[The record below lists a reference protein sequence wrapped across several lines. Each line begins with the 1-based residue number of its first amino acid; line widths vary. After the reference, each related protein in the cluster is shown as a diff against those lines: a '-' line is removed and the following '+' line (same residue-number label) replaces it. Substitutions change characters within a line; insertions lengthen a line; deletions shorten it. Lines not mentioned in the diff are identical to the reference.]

1 MEVCTRL
8 ISLWRELMENP
19 KLFYYTSLIDR
30 SYSEVV
36 AILLK
41 KYGDVTDD
49 YFKEES
55 YTRFLNG
62 EIKSITHGKYK
73 RTREGLVTHHIA
85 EKYEENLG
93 NIRFIKNFNYPFELQ
108 KKENLVYADL
118 IEHLILHALIA
129 KETNGAYG
137 YTGYDVFI
145 KPMVKEWYTT
155 DMIPKPDWMKAVYKR
170 SFLTAIEIEKVFSKI
185 ELGPLKEIKK
195 EEEIYSRVSNIFQTK
210 LHWKNINTYSLFE
223 DKEYNLLFENTVKDL
238 IISKEEFTDDE
249 IAAHMRITFSQYL
262 LSEAELK
269 EIEVQNEKRKKE
281 EEERLQKIIK
291 VWEKTYP
298 LLVENG
304 ITKTTSRHKILR
316 IIFLKKYITEFES
329 FKKFN
334 SARIEVIKDGLFTEL
349 ETIFREEKTATQL
362 NSSQK

>member
-1 MEVCTRL
+1 MEK
-8 ISLWRELMENP
+8 P
-19 KLFYYTSLIDR
+19 KLIYYISLIDR

-36 AILLK
+36 DILLK
-41 KYGDVTDD
+41 KYGNVTDD
-49 YFKEES
+49 YFKEKS
-55 YTRFLNG
+55 YIRFLNG

-73 RTREGLVTHHIA
+73 RTREGLFTHHIA

-93 NIRFIKNFNYPFELQ
+93 NTRFIKNFNYPFELQ

-129 KETNGAYG
+129 KETNGDYG

-145 KPMVKEWYTT
+145 KPMVIEWYTT

-170 SFLTAIEIEKVFSKI
+170 SFLTAIEIEKVFRKI
-185 ELGPLKEIKK
+185 ELGPLKEVKK

-210 LHWKNINTYSLFE
+210 LHWKNTNTYSLFE
-223 DKEYNLLFENTVKDL
+223 DKEYNLLFENAVKDL
-238 IISKEEFTDDE
+238 IISKKELTDDE

-262 LSEAELK
+262 LSEVELRK
-269 EIEVQNEKRKKE
+269 IEVQNEKRKKE
-281 EEERLQKIIK
+281 EVKKEEERLQKIIK
-291 VWEKTYP
+291 VWEETYP

-349 ETIFREEKTATQL
+349 ETIFREEKTATQS